1 MYNNY
6 TQIFVLLRSSTNPSY
21 RPYCTTFLILSY
33 SIRILLSIVGA
44 STVIDILW
52 ALELVGIELE
62 DSASSDLEPIFI
74 VYSTGYL
81 RLHLYLL
88 KT

>member
-21 RPYCTTFLILSY
+21 RPYCTTSILSY
-33 SIRILLSIVGA
+33 SDRILLNIVGA
-44 STVIDILW
+44 STVIAILL

-74 VYSTGYL
+74 VYNTGYL
-81 RLHLYLL
+81 RLHLYP
-88 KT
+88 